1 MLSAFMGIVGIGILF
16 AIAIGITCSRGVRLR
31 QMASTL
37 GWQYA
42 RKTVQLVT
50 EENFTQLAFFRYARC
65 AFRHIVTVR
74 ENGAFLRIYQ
84 AQIAHAT
91 NSQTYTL
98 VSVELTQGS
107 LPRMILSYHQTK
119 PSSSGNLPADLGK
132 HYSLQAEPGYRLPNT
147 VANFLKTAHACYIET
162 IPTALVYHE
171 YGTVSVKQ
179 LQALRFRVMQLVKE
193 LKQETEVSLPEQ
205 MPHVV
210 STAQVTPTS
219 LTSVELQAEMLLKMH
234 TSSRLTSPDASGK
247 WIYALVLLMMLA
259 GMCILAWFLL
269 RQVVPH

>member
-1 MLSAFMGIVGIGILF
+1 MGIIGIGVLF
-16 AIAIGITCSRGVRLR
+16 AIAIGVTYTRGVRLR

-42 RKTVQLVT
+42 RKTVQLLT
-50 EENFTQLAFFRYARC
+50 EENFTQLALFRYARC
-65 AFRHIVTVR
+65 KFRHIVTIR
-74 ENGAFLRIYQ
+74 EKGGFLRICQ
-84 AQIAHAT
+84 AQIAHASK
-91 NSQTYTL
+91 SQTYTL
-98 VSVELTQGS
+98 VSVELTQVA

-119 PSSSGNLPADLGK
+119 PASSGNLPAELSM
-132 HYSLQAEPGYRLPNT
+132 HYSLQAEPGYKLPNA
-147 VANFLKTAHACYIET
+147 VVNFLKTAHACYIET

-193 LKQETEVSLPEQ
+193 LKQETVVDLAEQ
-205 MPHVV
+205 MPQAV
-210 STAQVTPTS
+210 STSQVTPTS
-219 LTSVELQAEMLLKMH
+219 LTPVELQAEMLLKMH
-234 TSSRLTSPDASGK
+234 TSSRVTSPVANGK

-269 RQVVPH
+269 RQVGPH